1 MNINHE
7 KYRQWLLDSGV
18 PVTFVLIGISVGV
31 TLLSWFGSSEPW
43 FRMLAI
49 STSFYELSEVRNGQ
63 FWRLFTPMFMHFNI
77 VHLAFNMLWLLSL
90 GSIVERVQGSW
101 VIIFVVFMT
110 AGLSSV
116 AQFYVTGPAFG
127 GMSGVVYGLLG
138 YVWMQSQ
145 FNPWFFLK
153 LRKEIVLMMLIWF
166 VVCWTGLVGNIA
178 NIAHTVGLL
187 AGIIWGL
194 IYAQYLIQKMKRGA

>member
-1 MNINHE
+1 MA
-7 KYRQWLLDSGV
+7 
-18 PVTFVLIGISVGV
+18 
-31 TLLSWFGSSEPW
+31 
-43 FRMLAI
+43 LAI
-49 STSFYELSEVRNGQ
+49 STSFYELSDVMNGQ
-63 FWRLFTPMFMHFNI
+63 IWRLFSPMFMHFNI

-90 GSIVERVQGSW
+90 GTIMERVQGSW

-110 AGLSSV
+110 AGLSNV
-116 AQFYVTGPAFG
+116 AQFYATGPAFG

-138 YVWMQSQ
+138 YIWMQSR
-145 FNPWFFLK
+145 FNPWFFMK

-178 NIAHTVGLL
+178 NVAHTVGLL

-194 IYAQYLIQKMKRGA
+194 IYAQYLIKKMKWSG

>member
-1 MNINHE
+1 MNIDLE
-7 KYRQWLLDSGV
+7 KFYLWLADTGA
-18 PVTFVLIGISVGV
+18 PITYVLIANSIGV
-31 TLLSWFGSSEPW
+31 TLFSWFGSSEGW
-43 FRMLAI
+43 FMALAI
-49 STSFYELSEVRNGQ
+49 STSFYELSDVMNGQ
-63 FWRLFTPMFMHFNI
+63 IWRLFSPMFMHFNI

-90 GSIVERVQGSW
+90 GTIMERVQGSW

-110 AGLSSV
+110 AGLSNV
-116 AQFYVTGPAFG
+116 AQFYATGPAFG

-138 YVWMQSQ
+138 YIWMQSR
-145 FNPWFFLK
+145 FNPWFFMK

-178 NIAHTVGLL
+178 NVAHTVGLL

-194 IYAQYLIQKMKRGA
+194 IYAQYLIKKMKWSG